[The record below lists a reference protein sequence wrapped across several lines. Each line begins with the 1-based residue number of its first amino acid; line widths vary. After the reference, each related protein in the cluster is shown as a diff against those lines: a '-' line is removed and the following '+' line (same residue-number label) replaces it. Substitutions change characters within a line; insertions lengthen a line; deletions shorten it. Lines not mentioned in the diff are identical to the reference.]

1 MPKFVK
7 TFFLTMFLVSAAFS
21 ENAGFGS
28 IASDR
33 NKPIYFNS
41 DSLIFN
47 QKDNSAELFDKIEII
62 QGKSILSAEH
72 VKVIYSK
79 TDNKLEKI
87 FAEINVVF
95 KSGKDIAKAENA
107 VYSFSEDTISLSGN
121 AQLFQGANSILADQI
136 LINTKTGLTQM
147 LGGVKTIISPS
158 AN

>member
-1 MPKFVK
+1 MSKFVK
-7 TFFLTMFLVSAAFS
+7 TFFLTMLLVSAAFS

-33 NKPIYFNS
+33 NKPIQFTS

-47 QKDNSAELFDKIEII
+47 QKDNIAELFDEVEII
-62 QGKSILSAEH
+62 QGKLILSAEH

-87 FAEINVVF
+87 FAEVNVVF
-95 KSGKDIAKAENA
+95 KSGEDIAKAENA
-107 VYSFSEDTISLSGN
+107 IYSFSEDSISLSGN
-121 AQLFQGANSILADQI
+121 AQLFQGSNSILADQI

-158 AN
+158 TN

>member
-1 MPKFVK
+1 MSKFVK
-7 TFFLTMFLVSAAFS
+7 TIFLTMFLVSAAFS

-33 NKPIYFNS
+33 NKPIQFTS

-47 QKDNSAELFDKIEII
+47 QKDNIAELFDEVEII

-87 FAEINVVF
+87 FAEVNVVF
-95 KSGKDIAKAENA
+95 KSGEDIAKAENA
-107 VYSFSEDTISLSGN
+107 IYSFSEDSISLSGN
-121 AQLFQGANSILADQI
+121 AQLFQGSNSILADQI

-158 AN
+158 TN

>member
-1 MPKFVK
+1 MSIFVK
-7 TFFLTMFLVSAAFS
+7 TFLLTTFLVSAAFS
-21 ENAGFGS
+21 QNAGFGS

-33 NKPIYFNS
+33 NKPIQFTS

-47 QKDNSAELFDKIEII
+47 QKKNIAELFDKVEIT
-62 QGKSILSAEH
+62 QGESILSAEH

-87 FAEINVVF
+87 FAGINVVF
-95 KSGKDIAKAENA
+95 KSGNDIAKAENA
-107 VYSFSEDTISLSGN
+107 IYSFLEDTISLSGN
-121 AQLFQGANSILADQI
+121 AKLFQGPNSILADQI

-147 LGGVKTIISPS
+147 LGSVKTIISPS

>member
-1 MPKFVK
+1 MSIFVK
-7 TFFLTMFLVSAAFS
+7 TFLLTTFLVSAAFS
-21 ENAGFGS
+21 QNAGFGS

-33 NKPIYFNS
+33 SKPIQFTS

-47 QKDNSAELFDKIEII
+47 QKKNIAELFDKVEIT
-62 QGKSILSAEH
+62 QGESILSAEH

-87 FAEINVVF
+87 FAGINVVF
-95 KSGKDIAKAENA
+95 KSGNDIAKAENA
-107 VYSFSEDTISLSGN
+107 IYSFLEDTISLSGN
-121 AQLFQGANSILADQI
+121 AKLFQGSNSILADQI

-147 LGGVKTIISPS
+147 LGSVKTIISPS

>member
-1 MPKFVK
+1 
-7 TFFLTMFLVSAAFS
+7 MFLVSTAFS

-121 AQLFQGANSILADQI
+121 AQLFQGSNSILADQI

-147 LGGVKTIISPS
+147 LGGVKTIISTS

>member
-1 MPKFVK
+1 MSKFVN
-7 TFFLTMFLVSAAFS
+7 TFFLTTFLFSAAFS
-21 ENAGFGS
+21 QNAGFGS

-33 NKPIYFNS
+33 NKPIQFTS

-47 QKDNSAELFDKIEII
+47 QKKNIAELFDKVEIT
-62 QGKSILSAEH
+62 QGESILSAEH

-87 FAEINVVF
+87 FAGINVVF
-95 KSGKDIAKAENA
+95 KSGNDIAKAENA
-107 VYSFSEDTISLSGN
+107 IYSFLEDTISLSGN
-121 AQLFQGANSILADQI
+121 AKLFQGSNSILADQI

-147 LGGVKTIISPS
+147 LGSVKTIISPS

>member
-1 MPKFVK
+1 VSKFVN

-21 ENAGFGS
+21 QNAGFGS

-33 NKPIYFNS
+33 NKPIQFTS

-47 QKDNSAELFDKIEII
+47 QKKNIAELFDKVEIT
-62 QGKSILSAEH
+62 QGESILSAEH

-87 FAEINVVF
+87 FAGINVVF
-95 KSGKDIAKAENA
+95 KSGNDIAKAENA
-107 VYSFSEDTISLSGN
+107 IYSFLEDTISLSGN
-121 AQLFQGANSILADQI
+121 AKLFQGSNSILADQI

-147 LGGVKTIISPS
+147 LGSVKTILSPS

>member
-1 MPKFVK
+1 MSIFVK
-7 TFFLTMFLVSAAFS
+7 TFLLTTFLVSAAFS
-21 ENAGFGS
+21 QNAGFGS

-33 NKPIYFNS
+33 NKPIQFTS

-47 QKDNSAELFDKIEII
+47 QKKNIAELFDKVEIT
-62 QGKSILSAEH
+62 QGESILSAEH

-107 VYSFSEDTISLSGN
+107 IYSFSEETISLSGN
-121 AQLFQGANSILADQI
+121 AQLFQGSNSILADQI

-147 LGGVKTIISPS
+147 LGSVKTIISPS

>member
-1 MPKFVK
+1 VSIFVK
-7 TFFLTMFLVSAAFS
+7 TFLLTTFLVSAAFS
-21 ENAGFGS
+21 QNAGFGS

-33 NKPIYFNS
+33 NKPIQFTS

-47 QKDNSAELFDKIEII
+47 QKKNIAELFDKVEII
-62 QGKSILSAEH
+62 QGESILSAEH

-87 FAEINVVF
+87 FAGINVVF
-95 KSGKDIAKAENA
+95 KSGNDIAKAENA
-107 VYSFSEDTISLSGN
+107 IYSFLEDTISLSGN
-121 AQLFQGANSILADQI
+121 AKLFQGSNSILADQI

-147 LGGVKTIISPS
+147 LGSVKTIISPS

>member
-7 TFFLTMFLVSAAFS
+7 TFFLTMFLVSTAFS

-41 DSLIFN
+41 NSLIFN

-87 FAEINVVF
+87 LAEINVVF

-121 AQLFQGANSILADQI
+121 AQLFQGSNSILADQI

>member
-1 MPKFVK
+1 MSKFVK
-7 TFFLTMFLVSAAFS
+7 TFLLCMFLVSAAFS

-33 NKPIYFNS
+33 NEPIQFTS

-47 QKDNSAELFDKIEII
+47 QKDNSAELFDEIEII

-87 FAEINVVF
+87 LAEINVVF

-121 AQLFQGANSILADQI
+121 AQLFQGSNSILADQI

>member
-1 MPKFVK
+1 MSKFVK
-7 TFFLTMFLVSAAFS
+7 TFFLTMLLVSAAFS

-33 NKPIYFNS
+33 NKPIQFTS

-47 QKDNSAELFDKIEII
+47 QKDNIAELFDEVEII
-62 QGKSILSAEH
+62 QGKSKLSAEH

-87 FAEINVVF
+87 FAEVNVVF
-95 KSGKDIAKAENA
+95 KSGEDIAKAENA
-107 VYSFSEDTISLSGN
+107 IYSFSEDTISLSGN
-121 AQLFQGANSILADQI
+121 AQLFQGSNSILADQI

-147 LGGVKTIISPS
+147 LGSVKTIISPS

>member
-1 MPKFVK
+1 
-7 TFFLTMFLVSAAFS
+7 MFLVSAAFS

-28 IASDR
+28 ITSDR
-33 NKPIYFNS
+33 NKPIQFTS

-47 QKDNSAELFDKIEII
+47 QKDNIAELFDEVEII

-95 KSGKDIAKAENA
+95 KSGEDIAKAENA
-107 VYSFSEDTISLSGN
+107 IYSFSEDTISLSGN
-121 AQLFQGANSILADQI
+121 AQLFQGSSSIIADQI

-147 LGGVKTIISPS
+147 LGSVKTIISPS

>member
-1 MPKFVK
+1 MSKFVK
-7 TFFLTMFLVSAAFS
+7 TIFLTMLLVSAAFS

-33 NKPIYFNS
+33 NKPIQFTS

-47 QKDNSAELFDKIEII
+47 QKDNIAELFDEVEII

-87 FAEINVVF
+87 FAEVNVVF
-95 KSGKDIAKAENA
+95 KSGEDIAKAENA
-107 VYSFSEDTISLSGN
+107 IYSFSEDSISLSGN
-121 AQLFQGANSILADQI
+121 AQLFQGSNSILADQI

-147 LGGVKTIISPS
+147 LGSVKTIISPS
-158 AN
+158 VN

>member
-1 MPKFVK
+1 MSKFVK
-7 TFFLTMFLVSAAFS
+7 TFFLTMLLVSAAFS

-33 NKPIYFNS
+33 NKPIQFTS

-47 QKDNSAELFDKIEII
+47 QKDNIAELFDEVEII

-87 FAEINVVF
+87 FAEVNVVF
-95 KSGKDIAKAENA
+95 KSGEDIAKAENA
-107 VYSFSEDTISLSGN
+107 IYSFSEDTISLSGN
-121 AQLFQGANSILADQI
+121 AQLFQGSNSILADQI

-147 LGGVKTIISPS
+147 LGSVKTIISPS

>member
-1 MPKFVK
+1 MSKFVK
-7 TFFLTMFLVSAAFS
+7 TFFLTLLLVSAAFS

-33 NKPIYFNS
+33 NKPIQFTS

-47 QKDNSAELFDKIEII
+47 QKDNIAELFDEVEII

-87 FAEINVVF
+87 FAEVNVVF
-95 KSGKDIAKAENA
+95 KSGEDIAKAENA
-107 VYSFSEDTISLSGN
+107 IYSLSEDTISLSGN
-121 AQLFQGANSILADQI
+121 AQLFQGSNSILADQI

-147 LGGVKTIISPS
+147 LGSVKTIISPS

>member
-1 MPKFVK
+1 MSKFVK
-7 TFFLTMFLVSAAFS
+7 TFFLTMLLASAAFS

-33 NKPIYFNS
+33 NKPIQFTS

-47 QKDNSAELFDKIEII
+47 QKDNIAELFDEVEII

-87 FAEINVVF
+87 FAEVNVVF
-95 KSGKDIAKAENA
+95 KSGEDIAKAENA
-107 VYSFSEDTISLSGN
+107 IYSFSEDTISLSGN
-121 AQLFQGANSILADQI
+121 AQLFQGSNSILADQI

-147 LGGVKTIISPS
+147 LGSVKTIISPS

>member
-1 MPKFVK
+1 MSIFVK
-7 TFFLTMFLVSAAFS
+7 TFLLTTFLVSAAFS
-21 ENAGFGS
+21 QNAGFGS

-33 NKPIYFNS
+33 NKPIQFTS

-47 QKDNSAELFDKIEII
+47 QKKNIAELFDKVEIT
-62 QGKSILSAEH
+62 QGESILSAEH

-87 FAEINVVF
+87 FAGINVVF
-95 KSGKDIAKAENA
+95 KSGNDIAKAENA
-107 VYSFSEDTISLSGN
+107 IYSFLEDTISLSGN
-121 AQLFQGANSILADQI
+121 AKLFQGSNSILADQI

-147 LGGVKTIISPS
+147 LGSVKTIISPS

>member
-1 MPKFVK
+1 MSKFVK

-121 AQLFQGANSILADQI
+121 AQLFQGSNSILADQI

>member
-1 MPKFVK
+1 
-7 TFFLTMFLVSAAFS
+7 MFLVSAAFS

-121 AQLFQGANSILADQI
+121 AQLFQGSNSILADQI

>member
-1 MPKFVK
+1 MSKFVN
-7 TFFLTMFLVSAAFS
+7 TFFLTTFLVSAAFS
-21 ENAGFGS
+21 QNAGFGS
-28 IASDR
+28 VASDR
-33 NKPIYFNS
+33 NKPIQFTS
-41 DSLIFN
+41 DRLIFN
-47 QKDNSAELFDKIEII
+47 QKDNIAELFDGVEII
-62 QGKSILSAEH
+62 QGESILNAEH

-107 VYSFSEDTISLSGN
+107 IYSFSEDTISLSGN
-121 AQLFQGANSILADQI
+121 AQLFQGSNSVLADQI

-147 LGGVKTIISPS
+147 LGSVKTIISPS

>member
-1 MPKFVK
+1 MSKFVK
-7 TFFLTMFLVSAAFS
+7 TLFLTMFLVSPAFS
-21 ENAGFGS
+21 ENAGFGA

-33 NKPIYFNS
+33 NKPIQFTS
-41 DSLIFN
+41 DSLTFN
-47 QKDNSAELFDKIEII
+47 QKDNIAELFDEVEII
-62 QGKSILSAEH
+62 QGNSILSADK

-95 KSGKDIAKAENA
+95 KSGEDIAKAENA
-107 VYSFSEDTISLSGN
+107 IYSFSEDTISLSGN
-121 AQLFQGANSILADQI
+121 AQLFQGSNSIIADQI

-147 LGGVKTIISPS
+147 LGSVKTIISPS

>member
-1 MPKFVK
+1 VSIFVK
-7 TFFLTMFLVSAAFS
+7 TFLLTTFLVSAAFS
-21 ENAGFGS
+21 QNAGFGS

-33 NKPIYFNS
+33 NKPIQFTS

-47 QKDNSAELFDKIEII
+47 QKKNIAELFDKVEIT
-62 QGKSILSAEH
+62 QGESILSAEH

-87 FAEINVVF
+87 FAGINVVF
-95 KSGKDIAKAENA
+95 KSGNDIAKAENA
-107 VYSFSEDTISLSGN
+107 IYSFLEDTISLSGN
-121 AQLFQGANSILADQI
+121 AKLFQGSNSILADQI

-147 LGGVKTIISPS
+147 LGSVKTIISPS

>member
-1 MPKFVK
+1 VPKFVK
-7 TFFLTMFLVSAAFS
+7 TFFLTMFLVSTAFS

-47 QKDNSAELFDKIEII
+47 QKDNSAELFNRIEII
-62 QGKSILSAEH
+62 QGQSILSAEH

-121 AQLFQGANSILADQI
+121 AQLFQGSNSILADQI

>member
-1 MPKFVK
+1 MSKFVK
-7 TFFLTMFLVSAAFS
+7 TIFLTMFLVSAAFS

-33 NKPIYFNS
+33 NKPIQFTS

-47 QKDNSAELFDKIEII
+47 QKGNIAELFDEVEII

-87 FAEINVVF
+87 FAEVNVVF
-95 KSGKDIAKAENA
+95 KSGEDIAKAENA
-107 VYSFSEDTISLSGN
+107 IYSFSEDSISLSGN
-121 AQLFQGANSILADQI
+121 AQLFQGSNSILADQI

-147 LGGVKTIISPS
+147 LGSVKTIISPS

>member
-1 MPKFVK
+1 MSKFVK
-7 TFFLTMFLVSAAFS
+7 TFFLTTFLVSAAFS
-21 ENAGFGS
+21 QNAGFGS

-33 NKPIYFNS
+33 NKPIQFTS

-47 QKDNSAELFDKIEII
+47 QKKNIAELFDKVEIT
-62 QGKSILSAEH
+62 QGESILSAEH

-87 FAEINVVF
+87 FAGINVVF
-95 KSGKDIAKAENA
+95 KSGNDIAKAENA
-107 VYSFSEDTISLSGN
+107 IYSFLEDTISLSGN
-121 AQLFQGANSILADQI
+121 AKLFQGSNSILADQI

-147 LGGVKTIISPS
+147 LGSVKTIISPS